1 MNGFLQPRKLGE
13 LVSLVFGRD
22 HRARLI
28 GASLLLAVVTLLGG
42 CGVWETVP
50 GPTKSAE
57 TAFDVPERRIEASS
71 VELLKRFEQA
81 GEPVYR
87 LGPGDEI
94 IVGIAGR
101 PEISGAHLVGPDGI
115 ITIPYAGPIPIGQL
129 TRDEAAARVLQALSS
144 YYLDLSVTVGVTR
157 YGSNR
162 IVVIGRVENPG
173 VLNFD
178 TPPNLLE
185 TLAQAGGLPLLRP
198 EQLLTRC
205 AIIRGDAIL
214 WVDVARLLT
223 GDLSLNIRL
232 QRNDIVYIP
241 DSTDT
246 PVYVL
251 GEVQTPGVYRLTPQM
266 SFLDAISQAGGPTRD
281 ANLNRIHVI
290 RPGERANLMFSF
302 MEILKPDPS
311 LNVAMREGDVVYVAR
326 NGVSQI
332 GYILDNFNPFSQLLM
347 INQLTGTE

>member
-1 MNGFLQPRKLGE
+1 MGLA
-13 LVSLVFGRD
+13 FGRAC
-22 HRARLI
+22 RARLS
-28 GASLLLAVVTLLGG
+28 GASLLLAVVALLGG
-42 CGVWETVP
+42 CSAWEAVP
-50 GPTKSAE
+50 GPTTSAS
-57 TAFDVPERRIEASS
+57 TAFDIPERRIEASS

-94 IVGIAGR
+94 IVAIAGR
-101 PEISGAHLVGPDGI
+101 PEISGTHLVGPDGI
-115 ITIPYAGPIPIGQL
+115 ITIPYAGPMPIGEL

-302 MEILKPDPS
+302 MEILKPDPG

-347 INQLTGTE
+347 INQLTGTK